1 MAEKKRVSG
10 LGRGLSA
17 LLEEAAA
24 PVDANAPGVAR
35 LAIAEVYAN
44 PLQPRRQFVPE
55 AMEELITSVRA
66 HGVLQPILVRTTDAG
81 RFEIVAGE
89 RRWRAAQAAVR
100 RGTGCA

>member
-35 LAIAEVYAN
+35 LAIADVAAN
-44 PLQPRRQFVPE
+44 P
-55 AMEELITSVRA
+55 
-66 HGVLQPILVRTTDAG
+66 H
-81 RFEIVAGE
+81 
-89 RRWRAAQAAVR
+89 
-100 RGTGCA
+100 